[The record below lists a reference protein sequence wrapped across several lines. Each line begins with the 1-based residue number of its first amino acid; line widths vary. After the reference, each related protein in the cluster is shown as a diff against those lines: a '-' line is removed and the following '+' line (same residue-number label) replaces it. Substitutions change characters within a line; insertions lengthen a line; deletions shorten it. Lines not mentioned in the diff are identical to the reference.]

1 MTTISEPS
9 HAHQQQQNPTS
20 AEVVAPQALTIH
32 AVRILQSYVYTLESQ
47 ILMIIN
53 ELEILIH
60 FIIISEFS

>member
-20 AEVVAPQALTIH
+20 AEVVAPQAIH